1 MDLIQA
7 FAYVRRDRHCLKK
20 MGEIALF
27 VALCFMPVIGLIPLC
42 ALLGYLAEIIHNV
55 LNEYPRPLPEWDHV
69 GEDVGKGLHVLLA
82 LVVYHLPLMV
92 VSAFLYSFRSSIG
105 VSVFGGITYVGI
117 VSALLPL
124 LFVYLLFAWTLFTIG
139 FIRYA
144 DSWDSGEFYR
154 LGMILSTM
162 QSNVALTLQWLV
174 RALAASIAL
183 ALLLPVVFL
192 GAVLFVPVYGY
203 LAGAYGRRLRAARMS
218 YRQVAY

>member
-1 MDLIQA
+1 MDLVQA
-7 FAYVRRDRHCLKK
+7 FIYVRRDRHSLKK

-27 VALCFMPVIGLIPLC
+27 VVLCFIPVIGLIPLC
-42 ALLGYLAEIIHNV
+42 VLLGYLAEIIHNV

-69 GEDVGKGLHVLLA
+69 GEDVGKGVHVLLA
-82 LVVYHLPLMV
+82 LVVYHLPLIV

-139 FIRYA
+139 FVRYA

-162 QSNVALTLQWLV
+162 QSNAALTLQWLV
-174 RALAASIAL
+174 SALAASIAL
-183 ALLLPVVFL
+183 ALLLPVIFL
-192 GAVLFVPVYGY
+192 GAFLFVPVYGY
-203 LAGAYGRRLRAARMS
+203 LAGAYGRRLRAARMN

>member
-1 MDLIQA
+1 MDLVRA
-7 FAYVRRDRHCLKK
+7 FAYIRRDRHCLRK

-27 VALCFMPVIGLIPLC
+27 VALCFVPVIGLIPLC
-42 ALLGYLAEIIHNV
+42 ALLGYLAEIIRNV
-55 LNEYPRPLPEWDHV
+55 SNDHPRPLPEWDHV

-82 LVVYHLPLMV
+82 LAVYHLPLIA
-92 VSAFLYSFRSSIG
+92 VSALLYSFRSSIG

-124 LFVYLLFAWTLFTIG
+124 LFGYLLFAWTLFSIG

-162 QSNVALTLQWLV
+162 QSNAALTLQWLV
-174 RALAASIAL
+174 TALAASFAL
-183 ALLLPVVFL
+183 ALLLPVVLL

>member
-1 MDLIQA
+1 MDLVQA
-7 FAYVRRDRHCLKK
+7 FAYIRRDRHSLKK

-27 VALCFMPVIGLIPLC
+27 VVLCFIPVIGLIPLC
-42 ALLGYLAEIIHNV
+42 VLLGYLAEIIHNV

-69 GEDVGKGLHVLLA
+69 GEDGSKGVHVLLA
-82 LVVYHLPLMV
+82 LVVYHLPLIV

-139 FIRYA
+139 FVRYA

-162 QSNVALTLQWLV
+162 QSNAALTLQWLV
-174 RALAASIAL
+174 SALAASIAL
-183 ALLLPVVFL
+183 ALLLPVIFL
-192 GAVLFVPVYGY
+192 GAFLFVPVYGY
-203 LAGAYGRRLRAARMS
+203 LAGAYGRRLRAARMN